1 MVGLPSS
8 LPAAPVPAAVASRAR
23 RVAERLARSL
33 RQGGL
38 TLVYQPEVQLQPRR
52 VLSFETLSRWHDD
65 ELGLV
70 TPSEFI
76 AVAEDNGLVP
86 AIGRHV
92 LQQVLADLPALQAR
106 WPGVRVAVNVSG
118 VELADPAFADQVS
131 RTLTK
136 ADQARL
142 LEFEVTESVFHH
154 DLPTVLHNLQA
165 LRALGITVAIDD
177 FGTGQSSLARLHQLP
192 FDKIKLDRAFVQALD
207 KPMVQAIVQGVAQL
221 AQQFGLQLV
230 VEGVE
235 TPAQLQTLQTL
246 GCPVVQ
252 GYLLGAP
259 QPLQTLLTQTLP

>member
-1 MVGLPSS
+1 MVSPS
-8 LPAAPVPAAVASRAR
+8 LRPAAPAPAAVVARAQK
-23 RVAERLARSL
+23 VAQRLAHALHHGSL
-33 RQGGL
+33 SV
-38 TLVYQPEVQLQPRR
+38 VYQPQLQLQPRQ
-52 VLSFETLSRWHDD
+52 VLSFEALSRWHDE

-76 AVAEDNGLVP
+76 AVAEDSGLVP
-86 AIGRHV
+86 ALGHHV
-92 LQQVLADLPALQAR
+92 LQQVLTDLPTLQAR

-118 VELADPAFADQVS
+118 VELADPDFAARVVH
-131 RTLTK
+131 TLGE
-136 ADQARL
+136 AGAAAQ

-154 DLPTVLHNLQA
+154 DMPTVLQNLQA
-165 LRALGITVAIDD
+165 LRDRGLTVAMDD

-207 KPMVQAIVQGVAQL
+207 KPMVQAIVQAMAQL
-221 AQQFGLQLV
+221 TRQFGLQLV

-235 TPAQLQTLQTL
+235 TQAQLQTLQGL

-259 QPLQTLLTQTLP
+259 QPLQTLMTQTLP